1 MAITKQ
7 KKTEIVEKLR
17 EAAKSEAAVF
27 VSFRGVPVS
36 DTTSMRAA
44 LRENG
49 VSYFVAK
56 KTLIK
61 KAFAEAGIEG
71 EIPTL
76 DGELAVAYSS
86 DATAPA
92 REVFDFHKKL
102 GGDRLR
108 IVGGVFENK
117 FLSRSEMEEIAQIP
131 SLQVLR
137 GMFVNIINSPIQGFA
152 MVVKA
157 YADKK
162 A

>member
-7 KKTEIVEKLR
+7 KKTEIIDKLR
-17 EAAKSEAAVF
+17 DAAKSESAVF

-36 DTTSMRAA
+36 EVTSMRSA
-44 LRENG
+44 LRDNG

-76 DGELAVAYSS
+76 DGEVAVAYSE
-86 DATAPA
+86 DPTAPA
-92 REVFDFHKKL
+92 REVFDFHKKI
-102 GGDRLR
+102 GADKLR

-117 FLSRSEMEEIAQIP
+117 FLSRTEMEEIAQIP
-131 SLQVLR
+131 SLHVLR

>member
-7 KKTEIVEKLR
+7 KKTEIVDKLK
-17 EAAKSEAAVF
+17 EAAKSESAVF

-36 DTTSMRAA
+36 EVTTMRSQ
-44 LRENG
+44 LRDNG

-56 KTLIK
+56 KTLIR
-61 KAFAEAGIEG
+61 KAFTEAGIEG
-71 EIPTL
+71 EVPVL
-76 DGELAVAYSS
+76 DGEVAVAYSA
-86 DATAPA
+86 DATASA

-102 GGDRLR
+102 GDKLR

-117 FLSRSEMEEIAQIP
+117 FLSRTEMEEIAQIP
-131 SLQVLR
+131 SLHVLR
-137 GMFVNIINSPIQGFA
+137 GMFVNVINSPIQGFA

>member
-7 KKTEIVEKLR
+7 KKTEIIDKLR
-17 EAAKSEAAVF
+17 GAAKSESAVF

-36 DTTSMRAA
+36 DVTEMRTQ
-44 LRENG
+44 LRNNG
-49 VSYFVAK
+49 VAYFVAK

-61 KAFAEAGIEG
+61 KAFNEAGIEG
-71 EIPTL
+71 EVPVL
-76 DGELAVAYSS
+76 DGEVAVAYAT
-86 DATAPA
+86 DPTAPA
-92 REVFDFHKKL
+92 REVFDFHKKF
-102 GGDRLR
+102 GDKLR

-117 FLSRSEMEEIAQIP
+117 FLARTEMEAIAQIP
-131 SLQVLR
+131 SLHVLR
-137 GMFVNIINSPIQGFA
+137 GMFVNVINSPIQGFA

>member
-7 KKTEIVEKLR
+7 KKTEIIDKLKD
-17 EAAKSEAAVF
+17 AASSESAVF

-36 DTTSMRAA
+36 DTVSMRSK

-61 KAFAEAGIEG
+61 KAFAEAGIDG
-71 EIPTL
+71 EVPVL
-76 DGELAVAYSS
+76 DGEVAVAYST

-102 GGDRLR
+102 GDKLR

-117 FLSRSEMEEIAQIP
+117 FQSRSEMEVIAQIP
-131 SLQVLR
+131 SLHVLR
-137 GMFVNIINSPIQGFA
+137 GMFVNVINSPIQGFA

-162 A
+162 S

>member
-7 KKTEIVEKLR
+7 KKTEIVDKLK
-17 EAAKSEAAVF
+17 EAAKSESAVF

-36 DTTSMRAA
+36 DVTTMRAQ
-44 LRENG
+44 LRDNG
-49 VSYFVAK
+49 VGYFVAK
-56 KTLIK
+56 KTLIR
-61 KAFAEAGIEG
+61 KAFNEAGIEG
-71 EIPTL
+71 EVPVL
-76 DGELAVAYSS
+76 DGEVAVAYSA
-86 DATAPA
+86 DATASA

-102 GGDRLR
+102 GDKLR

-117 FLSRSEMEEIAQIP
+117 FLSRTEMEEIAQIP
-131 SLQVLR
+131 SLHVLR
-137 GMFVNIINSPIQGFA
+137 GMFVNVINSPIQGFA

>member
-7 KKTEIVEKLR
+7 KKTEIIDKLKD
-17 EAAKSEAAVF
+17 AAKSESAVF

-36 DTTSMRAA
+36 DTTSMRAK
-44 LRENG
+44 LSENG

-56 KTLIK
+56 KTLIR
-61 KAFAEAGIEG
+61 KAFTEAGIEG
-71 EIPTL
+71 DVPVL
-76 DGELAVAYSS
+76 DGEVAVAYSA
-86 DATAPA
+86 DATASA

-102 GGDRLR
+102 GDKLR

-117 FLSRSEMEEIAQIP
+117 FLSRTEMEEIAQIP
-131 SLQVLR
+131 SLHVLR